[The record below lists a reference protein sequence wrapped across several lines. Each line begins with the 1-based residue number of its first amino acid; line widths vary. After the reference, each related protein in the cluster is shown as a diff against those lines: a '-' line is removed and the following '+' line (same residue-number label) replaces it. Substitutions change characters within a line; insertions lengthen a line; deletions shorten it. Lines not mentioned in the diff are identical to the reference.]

1 MAGASLVF
9 ILLSGNLP
17 FLAGLLP
24 GLLMAAL
31 MMLTVTY
38 FAHKNKWGADIKFSG
53 SRLAKALAEL
63 AVVAAWPLLLW
74 GLIRV
79 GAPPHITVIAGLVA
93 PFALDKIFK
102 FEAVLPI
109 TTPVLLIGGMTTGLF
124 TPTEGAIAAC
134 VWAMVLGFGWYR
146 TRSGWHRDRWP
157 DLAENGGGG
166 PKAGCHFGGLKS
178 WAPQSRCQTLLN

>member
-63 AVVAAWPLLLW
+63 AVVAAWPLLL
-74 GLIRV
+74 
-79 GAPPHITVIAGLVA
+79 
-93 PFALDKIFK
+93 
-102 FEAVLPI
+102 
-109 TTPVLLIGGMTTGLF
+109 IGGMTTGLF

-134 VWAMVLGFGWYR
+134 VWAMVLGFR
-146 TRSGWHRDRWP
+146 
-157 DLAENGGGG
+157 LAPH
-166 PKAGCHFGGLKS
+166 PK
-178 WAPQSRCQTLLN
+178 

>member
-38 FAHKNKWGADIKFSG
+38 FAHKNKWGADIKFFG

-79 GAPPHITVIAGLVA
+79 SAPPHITVIAGLVE

-109 TTPVLLIGGMTTGLF
+109 MTPVLLIGRHDDRPVHPHRGRHCRLRLGH
-124 TPTEGAIAAC
+124 GAGPWLVPHAKWMAS
-134 VWAMVLGFGWYR
+134 
-146 TRSGWHRDRWP
+146 RSMARPGRKW
-157 DLAENGGGG
+157 
-166 PKAGCHFGGLKS
+166 
-178 WAPQSRCQTLLN
+178 LLRA